1 MPGLNLRVLRVLRLL
16 RSLKLSHFNSALE
29 DLFGAHYHARA
40 SVYST
45 IYLFLIALLLTSTA
59 MYHAEHALQPDKFSS
74 IPAAMY
80 WSVISLTT
88 VGYGDVTPISSL
100 GKFISAVTAFL
111 GVGTVALL
119 TGVVA
124 SAFANQVERRKFILE
139 TELRMAMED
148 GELSHDESALIR
160 KLKKEFNLTD
170 ELVHAMTQQ
179 VKREHKHRAQKA
191 SQNDPGL

>member
-1 MPGLNLRVLRVLRLL
+1 
-16 RSLKLSHFNSALE
+16 
-29 DLFGAHYHARA
+29 
-40 SVYST
+40 
-45 IYLFLIALLLTSTA
+45 
-59 MYHAEHALQPDKFSS
+59 
-74 IPAAMY
+74 MY